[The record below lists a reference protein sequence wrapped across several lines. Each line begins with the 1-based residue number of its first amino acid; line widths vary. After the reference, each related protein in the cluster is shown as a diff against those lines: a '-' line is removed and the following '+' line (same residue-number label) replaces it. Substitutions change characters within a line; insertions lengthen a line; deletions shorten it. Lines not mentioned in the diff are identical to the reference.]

1 MNKVMAL
8 DPREV
13 IRKANE
19 DASSTTFSETIMTYI
34 LAYVERKVRE
44 NDVMRGVYRTIDMPS
59 PTYNLPYQDVRMT
72 VATVAELGD
81 ISAQKDAPEA
91 KAKTQLIAKKLAAYT
106 YISSE
111 IIDDSIIS
119 MVDFV
124 VSEAV
129 RELAL
134 AEETAFINGDTGTY
148 SAPDPR
154 SMFHGVRKLCASN
167 TNNVALQA
175 TPITLNAMNTAMS
188 NVESSHYDIA
198 DYVWLMHPK
207 DIATLRGMDE
217 FEHADKHGGVGSIT
231 AGFQGVVYAVP
242 VVSARTI
249 PTNLNLIGG
258 SNETVAI
265 LANKHYGFIGQ
276 RTPLRAY
283 RFYQQTHD
291 RLEIQWNERIAFN
304 IHAGDLESHALVTGI
319 VA

>member
-1 MNKVMAL
+1 MEL

-19 DASSTTFSETIMTYI
+19 DASTTTFAETIITYI
-34 LAYVERKVRE
+34 LAYVERQVRE
-44 NDVMRGVYRTIDMPS
+44 NNVVRGIYRTIQMPS
-59 PTYNLPYQDVRMT
+59 PIYHLPYQDVRMT
-72 VATVAELGD
+72 VATVAELAD
-81 ISAQKDAPEA
+81 IAAQKDAPEV
-91 KAKTQLIAKKLAAYT
+91 KTKTILTAKKLVAYT
-106 YISSE
+106 HISSE
-111 IIDDSIIS
+111 AIDDSLID

-134 AEETAFINGDTGTY
+134 AEEDAFINGDTGI
-148 SAPDPR
+148 SAPDVKN
-154 SMFHGVRKLCASN
+154 MFHGVRKLCVSN
-167 TNNVALQA
+167 SNNVALQA
-175 TPITLNAMNTAMS
+175 TPLTLNAMNLAMS

-231 AGFQGVVYAVP
+231 AGFQGVVYSVP
-242 VVSARTI
+242 VISARTI

-265 LANKHYGFIGQ
+265 LANKHYGIIGQ

-291 RLEIQWNERIAFN
+291 RLEIQWNERLAFN
-304 IHAGDLESHALVTGI
+304 IHTGDLESHALVTGI